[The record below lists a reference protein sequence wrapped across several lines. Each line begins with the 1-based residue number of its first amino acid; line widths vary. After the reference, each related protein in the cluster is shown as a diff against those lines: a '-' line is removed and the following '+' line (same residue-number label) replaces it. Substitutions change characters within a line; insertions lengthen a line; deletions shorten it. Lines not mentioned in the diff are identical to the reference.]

1 MLYQLRRLRAR
12 AGKAQL
18 RRNQEVSH
26 HADWLSSALFPNK
39 NLQER
44 EIAGAT
50 WLARHGRELLHT
62 LYRAAQS
69 DCPDHQVIPL

>member
-18 RRNQEVSH
+18 RRNEEVSR
-26 HADWLSSALFPNK
+26 HADWMSSGLFPNK

-44 EIAGAT
+44 EIGGVSF
-50 WLARHGRELLHT
+50 LARHGREMLQR
-62 LYRAAQS
+62 LYQAAQS
-69 DCPDHQVIPL
+69 ECPDHQVIQL